1 MDRHAWKHVGCI
13 FLIALTARLGAAA
26 LWQQRTEG
34 RFYFGD
40 SETYWQLGQKIA
52 WGEDYRY
59 PADGY
64 DALVFRTPGYPL
76 LLAPIFLVGGEN
88 PSLFW
93 ARAQG
98 AVFGSLA
105 AVAVWRLALALLGS
119 PAALVA
125 GLIAAVYPGAVVTS
139 ALVLTET
146 PFSALML
153 FQLLVWGAA
162 WRNVSRTR
170 AVWLGLVAGGLA
182 GAAVLVRPSWLL
194 CTPAVVGLAWAAWLR
209 VRLSA
214 AAEAP
219 RRSGDEGGNGGK
231 GSDRSA
237 SGSSTQSPGR
247 AAPWNVTAPCEGDSP
262 IFAAEPEDPW
272 AKRPFVPRKL
282 GQSPWERLS
291 WNEPAVGVAVLAA
304 MLVVLAPWWIRN
316 WHVTGRFIPTTLQVG
331 ASLYDGLSPTA
342 TGASEMKFFAGFIA
356 AEREHDAG
364 ATDLFEVR
372 LDRRMR
378 REAVE
383 WAMTHPAQAT
393 RLALVKIGR
402 MWNIWPNEPSFS
414 TWPVRLVVAGTYV
427 PIMILALVG
436 AWRTFHLGL
445 PYMLCWF
452 PAVYFTLLHAVFVS
466 SIRYREPPLL
476 ALIVLAVAAVF
487 GPISAMP
494 SRREGR

>member
-52 WGEDYRY
+52 RGEDYRY

-76 LLAPIFLVGGEN
+76 LLAPIFLIGGEN

-93 ARAQG
+93 ARVEA

-105 AVAVWRLALALLGS
+105 AVATWRLAWALLDA

-125 GLIAAVYPGAVVTS
+125 GLVAAVYPGAVVTS
-139 ALVLTET
+139 ALVLTEA

-162 WRNVSRTR
+162 WRNVARNR
-170 AVWLGLVAGGLA
+170 AVWLGLGAGGLA

-194 CTPAVVGLAWAAWLR
+194 FTPAVVGLGWAAAWLR
-209 VRLSA
+209 ARRSA
-214 AAEAP
+214 AASTDGQPAEDAGDSNS
-219 RRSGDEGGNGGK
+219 RERSSGG
-231 GSDRSA
+231 SP
-237 SGSSTQSPGR
+237 TQSPGR
-247 AAPWNVTAPCEGDSP
+247 ALP
-262 IFAAEPEDPW
+262 
-272 AKRPFVPRKL
+272 
-282 GQSPWERLS
+282 

-304 MLVVLAPWWIRN
+304 MLVVLAPWWVRN

-342 TGASEMKFFAGFIA
+342 TGASDMKFVAGFIA

-364 ATDLFEVR
+364 ATDVFEVR

-383 WAMTHPAQAT
+383 WATRHPVRAAN
-393 RLALVKIGR
+393 LALVKIGR

-445 PYMLCWF
+445 PYMLCWL
-452 PAVYFTLLHAVFVS
+452 PAVYFTLLHTVFVS
-466 SIRYREPPLL
+466 SIRYREPPML

-487 GPISAMP
+487 GPISATP
-494 SRREGR
+494 SRREGH

>member
-1 MDRHAWKHVGCI
+1 MNRHAWKHVGCI
-13 FLIALTARLGAAA
+13 FLVALTARLGVAA

-40 SETYWQLGQKIA
+40 SETYWQLGQEIA
-52 WGEDYRY
+52 QGEDYRY
-59 PADGY
+59 QADGY
-64 DALVFRTPGYPL
+64 DALVFRTPGYPF
-76 LLAPIFLVGGEN
+76 LLAPIFLVGGED

-105 AVAVWRLALALLGS
+105 AVGAWWLASALLGG

-125 GLIAAVYPGAVVTS
+125 GLITAVYPGAVVTS
-139 ALVLTET
+139 ALVLTEA

-162 WRNVSRTR
+162 WRSTSRTR
-170 AVWLGLVAGGLA
+170 AVWLGLGGGGLA
-182 GAAVLVRPSWLL
+182 GAAILVRPSWLL
-194 CTPAVVGLAWAAWLR
+194 FTPAVVGLGWVAAWLR
-209 VRLSA
+209 ARRSA
-214 AAEAP
+214 ATP
-219 RRSGDEGGNGGK
+219 TDSQSVKNTGDSNSRE
-231 GSDRSA
+231 RTP
-237 SGSSTQSPGR
+237 GSSLVRALPG
-247 AAPWNVTAPCEGDSP
+247 
-262 IFAAEPEDPW
+262 
-272 AKRPFVPRKL
+272 
-282 GQSPWERLS
+282 
-291 WNEPAVGVAVLAA
+291 NEPAVGVAVLAA
-304 MLVVLAPWWIRN
+304 MLVVLAPWWVRN

-331 ASLYDGLSPTA
+331 ASLYDGLSPIA
-342 TGASEMKFFAGFIA
+342 TGASDMKFVAAFIA
-356 AEREHDAG
+356 AEREHDAL
-364 ATDLFEVR
+364 ATDSFEVR

-383 WAMTHPAQAT
+383 WTTRHPGRAAQ
-393 RLALVKIGR
+393 LALVKIGR
-402 MWNIWPNEPSFS
+402 MWNIWPNELSFS

-436 AWRTFHLGL
+436 AWRTFRLGL
-445 PYMLCWF
+445 PYMLCWL

-487 GPISAMP
+487 DPVSAAQ
-494 SRREGR
+494 SRREGH